1 MARTKD
7 GTAYEITG
15 PQGAAWVVLI
25 HGLGLTHASTWGGI
39 APTLA
44 QEFQILSY
52 DLLGHGETDLPSGR
66 VDLKRLGQQVIDL
79 MDELSIDRAA
89 LVGFSLGGMI
99 NRRVAIDHPNRVSAL
114 GILNAPHERGEKQ
127 QRLVEERARASSAEG
142 PSANIDTTLARWF
155 TPDFRVH
162 SSQQVAAL
170 RDIVVANDPKN
181 YAIHRQILAEG
192 VTELIRPTPALK
204 QPSLIM
210 TCQNDSGSTPAMSQA
225 IAQEIMD
232 SELSILPKLQHLGLL
247 EDPNAFA
254 GPLLAFLRSKLPE
267 G

>member
-15 PQGAAWVVLI
+15 RKGAAWVVLI
-25 HGLGLTHASTWGGI
+25 HGLGLTRASTWGGI
-39 APTLA
+39 APILA
-44 QEFQILSY
+44 QEFRILSY

-79 MDELSIDRAA
+79 MDDLSIDRAA

-99 NRRVAIDHPNRVSAL
+99 NRRVAIDHPSRVSAL

-155 TPDFRVH
+155 TPYFRFH
-162 SSQQVAAL
+162 SSQHVAAL

-192 VTELIRPTPALK
+192 VTELIRPTPPLK

-225 IAQEIMD
+225 IAEEIMG
-232 SELSILPKLQHLGLL
+232 SELNILPKLQHLGLL
-247 EDPNAFA
+247 EDPKAFA
-254 GPLLAFLRSKLPE
+254 DPLLAFLRSKLPPS
-267 G
+267 